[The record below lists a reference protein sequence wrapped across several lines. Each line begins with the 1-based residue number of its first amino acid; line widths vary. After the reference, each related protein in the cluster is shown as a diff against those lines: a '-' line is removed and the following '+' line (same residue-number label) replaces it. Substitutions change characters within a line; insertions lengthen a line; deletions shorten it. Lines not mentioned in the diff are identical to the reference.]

1 MKEPNV
7 KLGIEAALL
16 VGGAVLAAGS
26 ASVANAGTPDW
37 PNRPVTMV
45 VPTAAGGTL
54 DLVGRILG
62 PRLSELLGKPVVIEN
77 VGGTGGVIGA
87 SRIAKSVPDGHQI
100 LLGTGGT
107 QAQSQSIYRRPPYD
121 ALADFSAVTL
131 LVKMPVVLTARKDLP
146 VTNFHEF
153 TAYAKANQGTMQYG
167 SPGAASG
174 PHLACALLNAVI
186 GISVTHLPYR
196 GGAQALQDLIA
207 GRTDYQCMLAG
218 IAIPPIEG
226 KLINPIAVLSEERSA
241 ALANVPSAREQGLDD
256 LEAGDWL
263 GLFVPTGTPAEIIH
277 KLHVAA
283 SEGLD
288 HPAVSQ
294 RLQEIGASIVPRERR
309 GPEYLRDFLPN
320 EIAKWAE
327 VVKKAKVQAD

>member
-7 KLGIEAALL
+7 KLGIKAALL

-146 VTNFHEF
+146 VTNLHEF

-167 SPGAASG
+167 ITGRGFRATPRLCATQCRDRYQRYAPALSRRRAGAAGSDRRSNRLPVHARWYRDPANRGEAHQSDCG
-174 PHLACALLNAVI
+174 PL
-186 GISVTHLPYR
+186 
-196 GGAQALQDLIA
+196 GGAL
-207 GRTDYQCMLAG
+207 GRTGQ
-218 IAIPPIEG
+218 
-226 KLINPIAVLSEERSA
+226 RSFG
-241 ALANVPSAREQGLDD
+241 PR
-256 LEAGDWL
+256 
-263 GLFVPTGTPAEIIH
+263 TG
-277 KLHVAA
+277 V
-283 SEGLD
+283 G
-288 HPAVSQ
+288 
-294 RLQEIGASIVPRERR
+294 
-309 GPEYLRDFLPN
+309 
-320 EIAKWAE
+320 
-327 VVKKAKVQAD
+327 